1 MKKIGLLLSFLF
13 VGTSALMAQTKAEK
27 EVATASENLRLAIL
41 NADKSTLDKILCDEL
56 TYGHSGGNVE
66 TKAHLIET
74 LVSGESDFVKMD
86 VTEQTILVKG
96 KTAIV
101 RNRLFAETNN
111 NKVPGTVKL
120 FVLYVFQKE
129 GSTWK
134 LLARQAVKDLK

>member
-13 VGTSALMAQTKAEK
+13 VGTSALMAQTKTEK
-27 EVATASENLRLAIL
+27 AVAAAAENLRLAIL
-41 NADKSTLDKILCDEL
+41 NADKPTLEKILCEEL

-86 VTEQTILVKG
+86 VTEQSILVKG

-129 GSTWK
+129 GSAWK